1 MLKNMTLLFFVV
13 SCSLFKGH
21 DSLSSKSPVE
31 LLDSVK
37 LTGEGRGRLTLK
49 KNQYVFSME
58 SVLKENFD
66 WILAVSIP
74 LHGEE
79 VMILPDLSK
88 SQISDPETETFEE
101 RIEKEFHALKLNKIL
116 TSAEFMRELRS
127 MIRFMLSPAWGQK
140 RDCKLHQ
147 NEWACTIDGQEYR
160 ISSTDK
166 ELNVK
171 KLLGQEKSLQIVA
184 KNLTDSFFTQ
194 TDIRLYANEA
204 LATKKESDFSLELFW

>member
-1 MLKNMTLLFFVV
+1 MLKNMALLFLVV
-13 SCSLFKGH
+13 SCSLFKGQK
-21 DSLSSKSPVE
+21 SLQSKSPVE

-37 LTGEGRGRLTLK
+37 LTGEGRGRLSLGK
-49 KNQYVFSME
+49 SQYVFSLE

-74 LHGEE
+74 LQGEE

-88 SQISDPETETFEE
+88 SQVQSEETETFEE
-101 RIEKEFHALKLNKIL
+101 RIEKEFHVLKLNKIL

-127 MIRFMLSPAWGQK
+127 IIRFMLSPLWGQK
-140 RDCKLHQ
+140 RDCKPHQ
-147 NEWACTIDGQEYR
+147 NEWTCAIDGQEYL

-166 ELNVK
+166 VLFVK
-171 KLLGQEKSLQIVA
+171 KLLGQGKSLQIVA

-204 LATKKESDFSLELFW
+204 SSSKNESDFSLELFW